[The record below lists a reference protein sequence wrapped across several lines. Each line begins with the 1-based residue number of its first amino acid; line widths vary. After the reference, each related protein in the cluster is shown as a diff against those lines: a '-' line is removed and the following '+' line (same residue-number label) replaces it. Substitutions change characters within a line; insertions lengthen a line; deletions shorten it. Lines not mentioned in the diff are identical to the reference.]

1 MISSEQLRQWKQ
13 EWRKLVAESI
23 AKALEAIEK
32 QLPAFSPKYKLL
44 INLRA
49 RLNEANQGRIAG
61 IFSNEQLQLEYN
73 RIRMS
78 LLETIDAL
86 TTDDFQPP
94 PLGQSP
100 GEAKKGY
107 LLHKIPPQ
115 MQVGKEEECII
126 RLAYEQ
132 ASIVQDIELSEAVEI
147 KQVTVSKIM
156 QAELIDPNEDPAFA
170 IRTWSDEEQF
180 LQAGEYTEWKFWV
193 KPLREGTF
201 ALLLKVSVVEVVEG
215 KERTR
220 NLAWEEK
227 VQIITE
233 APQMEPA
240 FKESGIAFA
249 YQEEAVIPPSPPQ
262 NEVVQPSGGSGK
274 LGDIAS
280 QLEKMYEPGRG
291 IDFDEIKK
299 AYDIPTPRAPQP
311 PAPAPSSGRR
321 RALNIRR
328 LSIAATVLIV
338 IGVAL
343 SQLQLFTSDR
353 SSPTEGFDPGPDD
366 RNKGESP
373 ATDTLEMPEDLLE
386 ISPNSEEAEEALWEL
401 ARKAGERK
409 YYEQYLELYPEGKYV
424 EEARK
429 SLGRE

>member
-132 ASIVQDIELSEAVEI
+132 ASIVQDIE
-147 KQVTVSKIM
+147 
-156 QAELIDPNEDPAFA
+156 
-170 IRTWSDEEQF
+170 
-180 LQAGEYTEWKFWV
+180 
-193 KPLREGTF
+193 
-201 ALLLKVSVVEVVEG
+201 
-215 KERTR
+215 
-220 NLAWEEK
+220 
-227 VQIITE
+227 
-233 APQMEPA
+233 
-240 FKESGIAFA
+240 
-249 YQEEAVIPPSPPQ
+249 
-262 NEVVQPSGGSGK
+262 
-274 LGDIAS
+274 
-280 QLEKMYEPGRG
+280 
-291 IDFDEIKK
+291 
-299 AYDIPTPRAPQP
+299 
-311 PAPAPSSGRR
+311 
-321 RALNIRR
+321 
-328 LSIAATVLIV
+328 
-338 IGVAL
+338 
-343 SQLQLFTSDR
+343 
-353 SSPTEGFDPGPDD
+353 
-366 RNKGESP
+366 
-373 ATDTLEMPEDLLE
+373 
-386 ISPNSEEAEEALWEL
+386 
-401 ARKAGERK
+401 
-409 YYEQYLELYPEGKYV
+409 
-424 EEARK
+424 
-429 SLGRE
+429 

>member
-13 EWRKLVAESI
+13 EWRQLLTESI

-32 QLPAFSPKYKLL
+32 QLPVFSPKYKLL

-61 IFSNEQLQLEYN
+61 ILSNEQLQLEYN

-86 TTDDFQPP
+86 AIDDFQAK

-100 GEAKKGY
+100 DERKKGY

-115 MQVGKEEECII
+115 MQVDREEECII

-132 ASIVQDIELSEAVEI
+132 AVIVQDIELSEAVEI

-156 QAELIDPNEDPAFA
+156 QAELIDPNAEPAFA

-180 LQAGEYTEWKFWV
+180 LQEGEYTEWKFWV

-220 NLAWEEK
+220 NL
-227 VQIITE
+227 T
-233 APQMEPA
+233 
-240 FKESGIAFA
+240 
-249 YQEEAVIPPSPPQ
+249 
-262 NEVVQPSGGSGK
+262 
-274 LGDIAS
+274 
-280 QLEKMYEPGRG
+280 
-291 IDFDEIKK
+291 
-299 AYDIPTPRAPQP
+299 
-311 PAPAPSSGRR
+311 
-321 RALNIRR
+321 
-328 LSIAATVLIV
+328 
-338 IGVAL
+338 
-343 SQLQLFTSDR
+343 
-353 SSPTEGFDPGPDD
+353 
-366 RNKGESP
+366 
-373 ATDTLEMPEDLLE
+373 
-386 ISPNSEEAEEALWEL
+386 
-401 ARKAGERK
+401 
-409 YYEQYLELYPEGKYV
+409 
-424 EEARK
+424 
-429 SLGRE
+429 